1 MNNTTDL
8 KSIERQAYLSYH
20 QDGLIDIFVG
30 ILLVVLAIT
39 IWFLPTFWYFIVG
52 GFFALFSSYMA
63 AKNRIMIPRMGY
75 VEFSS
80 ARRQRITYIFLTLV
94 VILVF
99 GNILGILAMLHP
111 PLGVLIFESAFTILI
126 VGAVGGII
134 FAVIAFASNIRRF
147 YVYAVIFL
155 GSAIYTFY
163 FPIIAVLPLIA
174 VGLVMFIFGSVLLHR
189 FLRKYPKESLGEME
203 GA

>member
-1 MNNTTDL
+1 MSKTTDL

-30 ILLVVLAIT
+30 ILLILLGVTV
-39 IWFLPTFWYFIVG
+39 WFFPTFWFFLVS

-63 AKNRIMIPRMGY
+63 AKHRITIPRMGY
-75 VEFSS
+75 VEFSA
-80 ARRQRITYIFLTLV
+80 ARRLRITYIFLVLV
-94 VILVF
+94 VLLVF
-99 GNILGILAMLHP
+99 GNVLGIIAMLYP

-134 FAVIAFASNIRRF
+134 FAVIGLASNIRRF

-155 GSAIYTFY
+155 GSSVFTFY
-163 FPIIAVLPLIA
+163 FPIIVVLPLVA
-174 VGLVMFIFGSVLLHR
+174 VGLVMTVFGSVQLYR
-189 FLRKYPKESLGEME
+189 FLRMYPKESLGEME